1 MKKRIRYI
9 AIFIFLM
16 VCFPVFSEDSVF
28 NFHWTIGTAAIS
40 YGDSQTKTLTKNL
53 SNDDFTRLVLSG
65 ELGLSIKLDKSI
77 RFMAGGNLVYD
88 SYIKGSQSAF
98 LIDYAIFGGIR
109 IYPGLGGFNL
119 GLEYNT
125 GRRSNFYNLNSSNSP
140 ESYSTNWG
148 NGFRFVTEYDFSFN
162 TEGLAPVVGISY
174 RRMPRGGFA
183 DNIFSF
189 YFRLVF

>member
-1 MKKRIRYI
+1 
-9 AIFIFLM
+9 
-16 VCFPVFSEDSVF
+16 
-28 NFHWTIGTAAIS
+28 
-40 YGDSQTKTLTKNL
+40 
-53 SNDDFTRLVLSG
+53 
-65 ELGLSIKLDKSI
+65 
-77 RFMAGGNLVYD
+77 
-88 SYIKGSQSAF
+88 
-98 LIDYAIFGGIR
+98 
-109 IYPGLGGFNL
+109 
-119 GLEYNT
+119 LEYNT
-125 GRRSNFYNLNSSNSP
+125 GRRSNFYNLNSFNSP